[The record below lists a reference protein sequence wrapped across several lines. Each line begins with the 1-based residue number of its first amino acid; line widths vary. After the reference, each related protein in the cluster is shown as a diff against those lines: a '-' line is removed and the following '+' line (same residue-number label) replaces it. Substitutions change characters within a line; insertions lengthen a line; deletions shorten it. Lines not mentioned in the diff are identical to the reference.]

1 MYQSNIF
8 IYTDIKWRYTNALIN
23 QTYFSCRIHI
33 SVDQAARILQGRYAK
48 DNDKQETR
56 CIQVN
61 NDPSREFNIL
71 FTLPKHRE

>member
-1 MYQSNIF
+1 M
-8 IYTDIKWRYTNALIN
+8 
-23 QTYFSCRIHI
+23 
-33 SVDQAARILQGRYAK
+33 DQAARILQGRYAK